1 MLSRSGGQ
9 AQGFHWQGVVPG
21 LGNLISCQVRRL
33 VRGTD
38 QEGALGTN
46 WLHVVIDGQHVILE
60 DIVVRAFINAGHIG
74 R

>member
-1 MLSRSGGQ
+1 M
-9 AQGFHWQGVVPG
+9 
-21 LGNLISCQVRRL
+21 ISCQVRRL

-46 WLHVVIDGQHVILE
+46 WLHVVIDGQHVIIE
-60 DIVVRAFINAGHIG
+60 DILVRAFINAGHIG